1 MYWKVWHWN
10 SIFYRSKTMEQ
21 SSRRNKK
28 LQIPWGIK
36 VRIESWVSKSY
47 HCKISK
53 LFIKHVGYL
62 EQWSILYVSCV
73 WLYACNIFLFT
84 FVLLLVDIK
93 LANLISFFPVMDVL
107 AITRGLLFFF
117 CLFVYL
123 FALSFSLAGRNE
135 IILVIFIKKSFFVKT
150 FLTVLIFSLHLLALF
165 LWRLVFFFLL
175 FFR

>member
-1 MYWKVWHWN
+1 MYCKVWHWN

-36 VRIESWVSKSY
+36 VRIESWVSKNY

-62 EQWSILYVSCV
+62 EQWSILYVSRV

-93 LANLISFFPVMDVL
+93 LANLISFFPLMDVL
-107 AITRGLLFFF
+107 AITRALLFF
-117 CLFVYL
+117 CLFVCL
-123 FALSFSLAGRNE
+123 F
-135 IILVIFIKKSFFVKT
+135 VCFV
-150 FLTVLIFSLHLLALF
+150 FLTSRKKGNYTGYLHKEELF
-165 LWRLVFFFLL
+165 CKNFFNRFN
-175 FFR
+175 F